1 MALGMGQGGGNVFGR
16 WGPKRPRFARGGT
29 RLYRSLL
36 NFRLS
41 RKGVVEFDSEEGRS
55 RLGRLERAVAEG
67 RESYLLGFGVGFH
80 NSGAAL
86 VRVSSEGKLEL
97 ICNEEEERY
106 VAEKHCSA
114 YPEHAVAAVRRR
126 MTDCGVDPA
135 DLTAC
140 VGSWEFAKGIAE
152 ITMRAACEEAPRS
165 LTPRIGEHLDHAVR
179 EDVVEQVAA
188 SPARLAEQ
196 LGLDEP
202 LPIVGMRHHDNHAYL
217 SYALSPFASSADPVV
232 VLVLDGAGD
241 DTATSLFEAR
251 DGRRELLKAYDTSA
265 FDSLGSLY
273 GFLSS
278 TQGGWPMLSSEGRY
292 MGAAAWGNGDR
303 LTNPYYRRLR
313 QIVYFGPEGEVRL
326 NRALANWTR
335 DGIGKPYS
343 DDLIDI
349 LGEPISPERM
359 WHPDAVLNVED
370 VSHPEITRARVDKA
384 AAVQMVFEDALVH
397 VVDYA
402 IRRTGGDRLVLS
414 GGTALNCIAN
424 MRLLDKFD
432 ERWYERELD
441 RRGTRLRLWVPPTPG
456 DAGTPPGAAFAFAMR
471 AGARPGEPLR
481 HAFYCGSAPSGAEI
495 DAALGAEPA
504 VESMPLGDCSRPE
517 RMALIADL
525 LAHVLSQDR
534 IVGLYQGAS
543 ETGPRA
549 LGHRSIL
556 ANPRNAEIR
565 QLLNERVKFRE
576 LIRPLAPMLT
586 RAAAERL
593 FELQPGAAEDD
604 YNAYSYMVLTARARP
619 EALDLIPAVIHHDG
633 TGRLQIVRPEA
644 DPFCHEF
651 LLAMGRRV
659 GVEASVNTSLNVGA
673 PIAHTPVQAVETLK
687 RAKGMD
693 GLLMIDAERQATL
706 VWLGD
711 RPEIRLRLLDSVE
724 RWAAESGFELPGR
737 AAA

>member
-1 MALGMGQGGGNVFGR
+1 MGQGGGNVFGR
-16 WGPKRPRFARGGT
+16 WGPKRPRFTRGAT
-29 RLYRSLL
+29 RLYYSLL
-36 NFRLS
+36 NSHLS

-55 RLGRLERAVAEG
+55 RLARLERALAEG
-67 RESYLLGFGVGFH
+67 RESYLLGFRAGLH

-86 VRVSSEGKLEL
+86 LRITSEGRLEL

-106 VAEKHCSA
+106 TGEKHCSA

-126 MTDCGVDPA
+126 MEDYGVAPA

-140 VGSWEFAKGIAE
+140 VGSLEFAKGAAVMIR
-152 ITMRAACEEAPRS
+152 TACEEAPRS
-165 LTPRIGEHLDHAVR
+165 FTPRIGEHLDHTVR
-179 EDVVEQVAA
+179 EDAIKQVGA
-188 SPARLAEQ
+188 SPERLARQ

-202 LPIVGMRHHDNHAYL
+202 LPIIGMRHHDTHAYL
-217 SYALSPFASSADPVV
+217 SYALSPFASSSDPVMA
-232 VLVLDGAGD
+232 LVLDGAGD
-241 DTATSLFEAR
+241 DTSTSLFEAR
-251 DGRRELLKAYDTSA
+251 EGRLELLKAYDVNA
-265 FDSLGSLY
+265 FDSLGMFY

-278 TQGGWPMLSSEGRY
+278 TQGGWPILSAEGRY

-303 LTNPYYRRLR
+303 LTNSYYRRLR
-313 QIVYFGPEGEVRL
+313 QILYFGPEGEVRL

-335 DGIGKPYS
+335 DGLRAPYS
-343 DDLIDI
+343 DELIDI

-370 VSHPEITRARVDKA
+370 VRHPEVTQARVDKA

-397 VVDYA
+397 VVDYL
-402 IRRTGGDRLVLS
+402 IRRTGGDRLVFS
-414 GGTALNCIAN
+414 GGTALNCVAN

-432 ERWYERELD
+432 ERWYERELG
-441 RRGTRLRLWVPPTPG
+441 RRDTRLRLWVPPAPG
-456 DAGTPPGAAFAFAMR
+456 DAGAPPGAAFAFAMR
-471 AGARPGEPLR
+471 AGARPGKPLR
-481 HAFYCGSAPSGAEI
+481 HAFYCGTASSGAEI
-495 DAALGAEPA
+495 DAAISAEPA
-504 VESMPLGDCSRPE
+504 MEKMPLGDCSEPE
-517 RMALIADL
+517 RMALVADL
-525 LAHVLSQDR
+525 LAHVLAENR

-556 ANPRNAEIR
+556 ANPCNAEIR

-586 RAAAERL
+586 RAEAERL
-593 FELQPGAAEDD
+593 FELQPGAADDD

-619 EALDLIPAVIHHDG
+619 EALDLIPAVVHHDG

-651 LLAMGRRV
+651 LCAMGRRV

-673 PIAHTPVQAVETLK
+673 PIAHTPAQAVETLK

-693 GLLMIDAERQATL
+693 GLLMIDAERRATL
-706 VWLGD
+706 AWLGD
-711 RPEIRLRLLDSVE
+711 RPEIRLRFMESVE
-724 RWAAESGFELPGR
+724 RWAGESGFELPDH
-737 AAA
+737 AAV